1 MKPTLFKLLT
11 FFFCAP
17 LMMADQTNSDAESE
31 TATKQKGAEEKT
43 AFVFDEQPYFQRE
56 SKDGL
61 REYLTE
67 GETFEKW
74 STLVSIREIEGVED
88 ARAYAFQ
95 TVKNAKAD
103 SPNNNGQVIGNEE
116 SGTYFADFLMFPP
129 EGSDITF
136 AEWNIMRITKTA
148 AGIQQLQYARR
159 FYDFDVSTAKII
171 KADREKIMGQLATL
185 EIPVEAAADVQTYS
199 YPNEEKTDFAVSFPA
214 PWEMKKTKRGVFV
227 ESSDKHLA
235 MNVFIIDTA
244 EVTEEEESL
253 KKQVGENFKEI
264 LWNDGNDPEVAGG
277 DDVGLTSVTH
287 KGVASDGEG
296 TQKHLLFLIS
306 YVKKEGDKS
315 LILLCQCP
323 FDSVEKYG
331 DTLDAVIKSV
341 KVRL

>member
-1 MKPTLFKLLT
+1 MKATLLT
-11 FFFCAP
+11 LATCLLCAP
-17 LMMADQTNSDAESE
+17 LMMADQAIGDAESE
-31 TATKQKGAEEKT
+31 VATKQKEGEEEA

-61 REYLTE
+61 REYLTD

-74 STLVSIREIEGVED
+74 STLVSIREVEGVED
-88 ARAYAFQ
+88 ARAYAFK

-103 SPNNNGQVIGNEE
+103 APNNSGQVIGNEE

-136 AEWNIMRITKTA
+136 AEWNIMRITKTE
-148 AGIQQLQYARR
+148 AGILQLQYARR
-159 FYDFDVSTAKII
+159 FYDFDASSAEVI
-171 KADREKIMGQLATL
+171 KAAREKIMGQLATL
-185 EIPVEAAADVQTYS
+185 EIPDEATDDVQTFS

-214 PWEMKKTKRGVFV
+214 PWEMKQTKRGVFV
-227 ESSDKHLA
+227 ESPDKHLA

-244 EVTEEEESL
+244 DVTEEEESL
-253 KKQVGENFKEI
+253 KEQVGENFKEV

-277 DDVGLTSVTH
+277 DDLGLTSVTH

-296 TQKHLLFLIS
+296 TQKYLLFLIS

-341 KVRL
+341 KVGL